1 MGSLD
6 GAEVAEL
13 VGLYLLSQLS
23 DLRLDI
29 SLYCD
34 DGLGVG
40 TCHLDKQKK
49 LCQIFKENG
58 LNITAEA
65 NLKNVNFLYI
75 RHWNLQTIHTMFT
88 KIATIMKES
97 SRTYLIQWIKD

>member
-29 SLYCD
+29 GLYCD

-40 TCHLDKQKK
+40 TCHLDKQ
-49 LCQIFKENG
+49 
-58 LNITAEA
+58 
-65 NLKNVNFLYI
+65 NLKRNNCV
-75 RHWNLQTIHTMFT
+75 
-88 KIATIMKES
+88 ES
-97 SRTYLIQWIKD
+97 LKKMALTSQLKPT